1 MPNTVLGKVSLVPRG
16 EYHPDEK
23 YLLLD
28 YVQYQGNGYIV
39 RQECQGITPEEGKYY
54 MLAAAKGATGVQ
66 GDKGDKGD
74 TGDKGDKGDKGD
86 QGDPGAQGPQ
96 GIQGPQGPQGI
107 NGVAVAVDGQYG
119 FSVDENGHLIVSYSG
134 DDAPDF
140 EIKED
145 GHLYLNLT

>member
-16 EYHPDEK
+16 EYDPDET
-23 YLLLD
+23 YLFLD
-28 YVQYQGNGYIV
+28 CVQYQGSSYIV
-39 RQECQGITPEEGKYY
+39 KQQCTGVTPGDGEYY
-54 MLAAAKGATGVQ
+54 MLAAS
-66 GDKGDKGD
+66 KGDQGD
-74 TGDKGDKGDKGD
+74 TGAQGAKGDPGEKGDKGDKGD
-86 QGDPGAQGPQ
+86 QGDTGAQGPQ

-107 NGVAVAVDGQYG
+107 NGVAVAVSGQYG

-145 GHLYLNLT
+145 GHLYLNI